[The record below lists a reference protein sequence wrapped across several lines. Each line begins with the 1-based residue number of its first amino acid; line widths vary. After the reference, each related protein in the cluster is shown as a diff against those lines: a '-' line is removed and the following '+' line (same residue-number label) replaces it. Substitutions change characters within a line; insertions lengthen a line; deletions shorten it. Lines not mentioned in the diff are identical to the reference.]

1 METEWD
7 KEKQKILNSL
17 LGSNHEL
24 EFPAE
29 ADVRRFGKVRGG
41 GEEEEEKTRIGGK
54 NAEGLSMAAAQIV
67 TLMLTVRDLQNQIQ

>member
-1 METEWD
+1 MQTFAEAERHHWKSMETEWD

-41 GEEEEEKTRIGGK
+41 VRRRRKQGLGGRMQK
-54 NAEGLSMAAAQIV
+54 GSVWRQHK
-67 TLMLTVRDLQNQIQ
+67 